1 MQHCHPHCLCLS
13 GVPTETVGDSRLQ
26 SCAAM
31 SNNSCVECGHSY
43 NMHMH
48 RTYDLVTVKRSFI
61 SPEVQ
66 RKINEKKGAESKM
79 EATVSELKNLVKE
92 FEDEQKEVHSISAT
106 YGAFLKDVA
115 IIAYNDAL
123 GDYLEMCIH
132 QENEKDP
139 RIRDK
144 DLVDRLQKSKQ
155 DYEEEKALIVNA
167 MKRSG
172 AASGSGFTPDQIAR
186 LQKDLFKMKH
196 FGASLKR
203 IFDNIEG
210 GNMRNSQQRKV
221 VTTVPRGWGGKA
233 YDGGRNLVSRAYDAA
248 RTLVRGNDSY

>member
-1 MQHCHPHCLCLS
+1 MN
-13 GVPTETVGDSRLQ
+13 
-26 SCAAM
+26 
-31 SNNSCVECGHSY
+31 NNSCQKCGHSY

-48 RTYDLVTVKRSFI
+48 RTYELFTVKRSFI

-66 RKINEKKGAESKM
+66 TKINEKKGEKSKM
-79 EATVSELKNLVKE
+79 EATVAELKNLMKE
-92 FEDEQKEVHSISAT
+92 FEDEQKEVLRISAT
-106 YGAFLKDVA
+106 YGAFLKDAA

-139 RIRDK
+139 RIWDK
-144 DLVDRLQKSKQ
+144 DLVDRLQKSKR

-167 MKRSG
+167 MKQSV
-172 AASGSGFTPDQIAR
+172 AVSGSGFTPEQIAG

-210 GNMRNSQQRKV
+210 GNM
-221 VTTVPRGWGGKA
+221 
-233 YDGGRNLVSRAYDAA
+233 
-248 RTLVRGNDSY
+248 